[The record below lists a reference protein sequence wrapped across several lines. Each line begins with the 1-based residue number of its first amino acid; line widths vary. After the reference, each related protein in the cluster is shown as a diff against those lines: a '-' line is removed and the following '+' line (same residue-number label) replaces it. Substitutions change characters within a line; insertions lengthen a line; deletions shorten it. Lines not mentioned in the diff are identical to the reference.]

1 MRLPGRAEYPAVSRE
16 NQKRILALLLGL
28 VTIGAATFTWRAGQ
42 IASGAAFD
50 DRQAVSQTIKQEQQ
64 NLELALTVMN
74 QAVGYVRYV
83 VDYGEAAALD
93 AEGQAFQD
101 AGQDAFGEV
110 RFAEADDLR
119 RAATTRAAAQ
129 GIFGESAIASDVLA
143 PEPLPRDFNFVDQ
156 FELLQQEA
164 STNIDSP
171 GVLDPEGFVDDAD
184 DKRTQV
190 RGLKIAA
197 FVMIIAVAFLTA
209 AQVSKRREL
218 ILGLGAAGVVIALC
232 TSIITFSTVW

>member
-1 MRLPGRAEYPAVSRE
+1 MSVQ

-64 NLELALTVMN
+64 NLELALTVTN

-93 AEGQAFQD
+93 AEGEVFAA
-101 AGQDAFGEV
+101 AGDEVFAGV
-110 RFAEADDLR
+110 RFGEADDMR

-129 GIFGESAIASDVLA
+129 GIFGQSAIASDILA
-143 PEPLPRDFNFVDQ
+143 PSAEPRDFDLVSQ
-156 FELLQQEA
+156 FQLLQQEA
-164 STNIDSP
+164 QTNIDSP
-171 GVLDPEGFVDDAD
+171 GVLDPDAFAED
-184 DKRTQV
+184 ANDKRDRV

-197 FVMIIAVAFLTA
+197 LIMVIAVAFLTV
-209 AQVSKRREL
+209 AQVAPRRVARL
-218 ILGLGAAGVVIALC
+218 AAGATGTVIAL
-232 TSIITFSTVW
+232 ITTIVTFNTVW